1 MALSQE
7 RYIKIKSS
15 IASSSV
21 GSRDFSGL
29 VITDSNTVTDAPDA
43 LVTAYNK
50 GDILTLHKGEAS
62 LLFGSDTSND
72 IVKYINSYF
81 SYVSPS
87 GGVPLTIKIVKILDS
102 DGETNDAKILGA
114 FNRIALKTNNFGAFS
129 IVTQTSPSVNAIVSV
144 ASANAALGFAH
155 LFSVSAYGTTGD
167 YTAENMSTNLKN
179 ISGVVITY
187 GGELAS
193 YTMLAWLAAID
204 YSAANSASNT
214 MYKQFPVNTSN
225 YNIIDEIVDSDSL
238 ATTLDTYK
246 VNYIGR
252 VNINGGDV
260 TFYQRGFNSNGEDTA
275 VYCNEM
281 WLRSSI
287 TEKFFNLVL
296 DIEKIPANSTGAAM
310 VQNIVAETA
319 KEGIRNGSILVEKSL
334 DDIDRVNIIQMA
346 GGVVEAFDE
355 VQVNGYYAYTYIEKV
370 GNEFKASYNLI
381 YAKGDAIRSV
391 SGSNSLI

>member
-43 LVTAYNK
+43 LETSYNN
-50 GDILTLHKGEAS
+50 GDILTLSKGEAS

-87 GGVPLTIKIVKILDS
+87 GGVPLTIKIAKVLDS

-114 FNRIALKTNNFGAFS
+114 FNRIANKTNNFGAFS
-129 IVTQTSPSVNAIVSV
+129 IVTQTSPSVDAIVSV
-144 ASANAALGFAH
+144 ANANAALGFAH
-155 LFSVSAYGTTGD
+155 LFSVSAYGTTGN
-167 YTAENMSTNLKN
+167 YTAENMSSNLKN

-187 GGELAS
+187 GGELIS

-214 MYKQFPVNTSN
+214 MYKQFSVNSDD
-225 YNIIDEIVDSDSL
+225 YEIIDSDSL
-238 ATTLDTYK
+238 ANTLDAYK

-281 WLRSSI
+281 WLKSSI

-310 VQNIVAETA
+310 VQNLVAETA

-334 DDIDRVNIIQMA
+334 DDIDRATIIQMA

-370 GNEFKASYNLI
+370 GTEFKASYNLI